1 MLGCILGN
9 EIAVKALLEAKAD
22 MTLKDFEG
30 NTALHLAC
38 IFNQDDIIQVL
49 SEYEPPVNV
58 SNTKGLTAADY
69 LKNRQTRLKQ
79 SVSDYSPEKRQSVGR
94 GNIVQ
99 LIKQLN

>member
-38 IFNQDDIIQVL
+38 IFNQDDII
-49 SEYEPPVNV
+49 
-58 SNTKGLTAADY
+58 
-69 LKNRQTRLKQ
+69 
-79 SVSDYSPEKRQSVGR
+79 
-94 GNIVQ
+94 
-99 LIKQLN
+99 